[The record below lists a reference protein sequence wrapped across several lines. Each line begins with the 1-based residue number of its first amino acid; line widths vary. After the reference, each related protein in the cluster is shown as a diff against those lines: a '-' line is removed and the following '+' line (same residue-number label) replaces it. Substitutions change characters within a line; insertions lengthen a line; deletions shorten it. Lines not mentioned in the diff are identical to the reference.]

1 MANKTISD
9 LRELS
14 TVSDS
19 NVLVVETN
27 AETFKVTKEN
37 LLKEV
42 NTQLN
47 TKSNVNH
54 THDEYVTESELNAKG
69 LATENYVQ
77 TKIAEANL
85 SGGNV
90 DLSGYATKD
99 ELSTK
104 SNITHTHSYNE
115 LSNKPT
121 IPSLDG
127 YATEAFVTNK
137 IAEASLSGGN
147 VDLSDYATINFVT
160 QEIGK
165 TNTQLSELAN
175 KGTTVDV
182 IERVTKEEIDR
193 QIANGTMANLTIAD
207 GSITKEKLDP
217 NIKFGVG
224 NGEITTEK
232 LDEGLFNLIT
242 ESNIKS
248 HEHDNIKDLNKLKIN
263 NDGILTLDSVPVGYI
278 DKAELF
284 REIDFNYDDRVKI
297 IVPELI
303 RMTKGTKRKIAFALS
318 SPISCNVSVDSKLEI
333 LGKDANGVFSFN
345 STDKLIRTL
354 EIDATSK
361 LENTIRALIFYQYGN
376 VASDSIKLNK
386 TIVSIGDEV
395 NSDVLVENVALED
408 VSVSLNDVYYLSAN
422 ITPSNATNTNVFWQV
437 SDSTVGIIRDGNV
450 FIPKKIGQT
459 TITCITADGGLTATC
474 TLKVTAKPE
483 MIANNSLFF
492 HIDGRDVEKGS
503 KQAYWINRVETNE
516 EITQYGINGQ
526 FGTPNSNWNDIS
538 KEYGW
543 SGTGFRYYLANSD
556 QPLMNTTSISS
567 ELTVEMGILVEDQS
581 QYLDASS
588 RTVFGIWTDEVRGN
602 QIELEVLK
610 SGAIILRVGSNG
622 HWDTSKATVDY
633 NGKPTIR
640 HISVS
645 LNMDT
650 KRLIFMVDGEVI
662 LNQVTEKAT
671 YTMNWNKFK
680 IMKGS
685 YITPCKLYYLNLYNK
700 ALSDG
705 QMMNNY
711 KFEKIIKR
719 EM

>member
-685 YITPCKLYYLNLYNK
+685 YITPCKLYYLKLYNK